1 MESDIELGLDCRAK
15 LTVFPTSNL
24 YDGRA
29 TVRFEI
35 VLSEVDGVRHTGV
48 QDPTLGV
55 IVALCRF
62 SDDLVRLSS
71 ELPSNRPPPQWQW

>member
-24 YDGRA
+24 YAGRA

-35 VLSEVDGVRHTGV
+35 VLSEGV

-62 SDDLVRLSS
+62 PDDLVRLSS